1 MKVPRKKDIPH
12 KLAMYR
18 LLDKLLCNSFVVNR
32 IYFKGGTC
40 ASMLGWLD
48 RFSVGLDFDLIDK
61 KEKNKIRKEIYKI
74 IKDLD
79 FEIKDESKKHPQ
91 FFLKYRD
98 VVNERNTLKLEI
110 TDIVSKEN
118 QYKKFYLAEIDRYC
132 QAQTIETMFA
142 NKLVVLKARWEEGK
156 SIAGRDLYDIYYFF
170 NQGFD
175 INKEVIK
182 DLRGKPLKEYA
193 GELSSF
199 IQENISEDMLMRDL
213 NTLMD
218 TDRLKKIL
226 PRIKKEALI
235 GLNSLVGG

>member
-18 LLDKLLCNSFVVNR
+18 LLDKLLSNPFVANR

-48 RFSVGLDFDLIDK
+48 RFSIDLDFDLPDK
-61 KEKNKIRKEIYKI
+61 KDKGQVREEIYGVIDDLGYKI
-74 IKDLD
+74 EDQ
-79 FEIKDESKKHPQ
+79 SKEHLQ

-118 QYKKFYLAEIDRYC
+118 EYKKFYLAEIDRYC
-132 QAQTIETMFA
+132 QAQTVETMFA
-142 NKLVVLKARWEEGK
+142 NKLVALKARWEEGK

-170 NQGFD
+170 HRGFG
-175 INKEVIK
+175 INGEVIK
-182 DLRGKPLKEYA
+182 DLRGKSLKEYA
-193 GELSSF
+193 DELSSF
-199 IQENISEDMLMRDL
+199 VKDEISEDMLMRDL

-218 TDRLKKIL
+218 IDKLREVL

-235 GLNSLVGG
+235 GLSSLG